1 MFFKEL
7 PVFWGTRIWISGSI
21 MAYFSQ
27 DLDRF
32 QSFFIAE
39 FLWVLKKK
47 KKNSPG
53 LGEKH
58 FCFRGRTSYIIC
70 GANSKMEMY
79 LLLKTCSKNDEEF
92 HDGNSRAWHQVW
104 SPSLEASPVHWLEA
118 QALVSSKTGFNSGWE
133 NPHKLHKFSE
143 PHFAPLQKGKMEV
156 R

>member
-1 MFFKEL
+1 
-7 PVFWGTRIWISGSI
+7 

-32 QSFFIAE
+32 QNFFIAE
-39 FLWVLKKK
+39 FLWVLK

-58 FCFRGRTSYIIC
+58 FCFSGRTSYIIC

-92 HDGNSRAWHQVW
+92 HDGD
-104 SPSLEASPVHWLEA
+104 
-118 QALVSSKTGFNSGWE
+118 SKHETKCG
-133 NPHKLHKFSE
+133 
-143 PHFAPLQKGKMEV
+143 APLMKPALSTGWKLKPWNQAKLGSILAERIPTSYINFLNLILPLYRKGKWK
-156 R
+156 